1 MHYRISRD
9 AGLEAIQLYLLVK
22 TLPLDRFISL
32 FIRLFFRGIYNFEDV
47 FLPQLRRPIIQM
59 SIKFCEFG

>member
-9 AGLEAIQLYLLVK
+9 ASLEAIQLYLFVK

-32 FIRLFFRGIYNFEDV
+32 FISCFSVEYITLRTFSCSNANLAAQPYKRL
-47 FLPQLRRPIIQM
+47 
-59 SIKFCEFG
+59 